1 MIGDCWLISSLTNLI
16 IYWQML
22 HDVFSFVEM
31 DDKNADTNVV
41 QVVDYVIER
50 ECELTQVKSKRE
62 KWENENFTQNMLEK
76 IFSSFGNKSPLWT
89 YCSPFHP
96 GLS

>member
-1 MIGDCWLISSLTNLI
+1 
-16 IYWQML
+16 
-22 HDVFSFVEM
+22 M

-62 KWENENFTQNMLEK
+62 KRENENFTQDMFEK
-76 IFSSFGNKSPLWT
+76 IFSSYGKKFPPLDILQPNSSWPIIELDLT
-89 YCSPFHP
+89 RQ
-96 GLS
+96 G